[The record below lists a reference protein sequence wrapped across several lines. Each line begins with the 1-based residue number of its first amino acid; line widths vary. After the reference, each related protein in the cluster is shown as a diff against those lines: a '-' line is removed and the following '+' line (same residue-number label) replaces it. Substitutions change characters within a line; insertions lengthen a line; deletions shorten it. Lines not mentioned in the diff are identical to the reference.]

1 VRGERVEVE
10 LKPRI
15 ARGDEEFF
23 RGEERSEGVERIDWS
38 VQFCC

>member
-10 LKPRI
+10 LEPRV
-15 ARGDEEFF
+15 AGCDEEFF
-23 RGEERSEGVERIDWS
+23 RGEERSEGVERIDWG